1 MSDDRWALV
10 KDEEVYNNMMMYIS
24 VAEMGISRE
33 TQLRA
38 LQLMKAIL
46 RGDGKEIF
54 DYAFEKMS
62 DRWGKISRVFS
73 KSKRFS
79 IQEIPPLYCNFFDKV
94 RGPSP
99 GDHLDSNLEYYYAY
113 RC

>member
-1 MSDDRWALV
+1 MRD
-10 KDEEVYNNMMMYIS
+10 KKVYENMLNYIS
-24 VAEMGISRE
+24 VAEMGISRD

-38 LQLMKAIL
+38 LQLIKAIL
-46 RGDGKEIF
+46 DGDGERIF

-62 DRWGKISRVFS
+62 DRWGKLSRIIS
-73 KSKRFS
+73 KSKHFS

-99 GDHLDSNLEYYYAY
+99 GDLF
-113 RC
+113 

>member
-1 MSDDRWALV
+1 MRD
-10 KDEEVYNNMMMYIS
+10 KEVYENMQLYIS
-24 VAEMGISRE
+24 TAEMGISRE

-46 RGDGKEIF
+46 DGNSRKIF

-62 DRWGKISRVFS
+62 DRWEKLSLIFS
-73 KSKRFS
+73 KSKRYS
-79 IQEIPPLYCNFFDKV
+79 IQEIPPLYCNFFEKV

-99 GDHLDSNLEYYYAY
+99 GNYS
-113 RC
+113 